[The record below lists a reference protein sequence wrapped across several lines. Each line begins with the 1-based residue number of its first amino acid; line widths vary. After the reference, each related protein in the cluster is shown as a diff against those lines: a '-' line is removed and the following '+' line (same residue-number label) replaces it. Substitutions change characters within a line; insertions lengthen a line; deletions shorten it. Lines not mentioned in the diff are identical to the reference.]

1 MNPAASVSHTPAP
14 PLPRAGSRQT
24 LHGGLLPP
32 LPFGQLPLRATT
44 SSQPRAPAATLPV
57 LRPPSSPASDS
68 LPPRALAAF
77 LAALR
82 PPPSPA
88 SGHLPPRA
96 PAAFLLEIRPPS
108 TPEIPAPAPNPP
120 VRELGDWDA
129 LLVAASLLAISGGS
143 GVAAGTLSCS
153 SPTTVKVC
161 MHIYTSV
168 NKRQQGLVL

>member
-1 MNPAASVSHTPAP
+1 MNPAASLSPTPAP
-14 PLPRAGSRQT
+14 PLPRAGSCQT

-32 LPFGQLPLRATT
+32 LHSGQLPLRTTT
-44 SSQPRAPAATLPV
+44 SSQPHAPAAFLPV
-57 LRPPSSPASDS
+57 LRPPSFPASGS
-68 LPPRALAAF
+68 LPPRAPAAF

-82 PPPSPA
+82 PPPSPD

-96 PAAFLLEIRPPS
+96 PAAFLPEIRPPS
-108 TPEIPAPAPNPP
+108 TPEIPAPAPNPS
-120 VRELGDWDA
+120 VCELGDWDA
-129 LLVAASLLAISGGS
+129 LLAAASLLAVSGGS

-161 MHIYTSV
+161 MHICTSL